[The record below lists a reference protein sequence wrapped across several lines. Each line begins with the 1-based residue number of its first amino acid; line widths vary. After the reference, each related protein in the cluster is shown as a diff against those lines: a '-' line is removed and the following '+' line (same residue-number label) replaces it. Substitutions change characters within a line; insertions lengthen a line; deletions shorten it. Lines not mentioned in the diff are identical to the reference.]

1 MDINDFRS
9 LITVLGLLSFLA
21 ICAWAYS
28 NHAKAGFDAAARLP
42 LSDDDLPAQGG
53 RQDLE
58 GKTNG

>member
-1 MDINDFRS
+1 MPQIAQLAETYSSQIFWL
-9 LITVLGLLSFLA
+9 LIFS
-21 ICAWAYS
+21 IMMWEY
-28 NHAKAGFDAAARLP
+28 DEAARLP

>member
-9 LITVLGLLSFLA
+9 LITVLGLVCFLA

-28 NHAKAGFDAAARLP
+28 KHATAGFDEAARLP
-42 LSDDDLPAQGG
+42 LSDDDLPTQGG